1 MKHLMTLFLLMLLCG
16 TTAAQ
21 KKELL
26 EDKETILARA
36 ARSLDAEMQAGGS
49 LHAAVVK
56 EGLIGRYV
64 LQVSIRDKGDISS
77 VFVVSAEGHD
87 QRSQN
92 RFKDLVHFTEL
103 PFKMPKGRHY
113 RIEHMFDLNAIA
125 R

>member
-1 MKHLMTLFLLMLLCG
+1 MKTVLTLLTVLLLCSN
-16 TTAAQ
+16 TSAQ

-26 EDKETILARA
+26 QDKETILARA
-36 ARSLDAEMQAGGS
+36 AQLLDAEMRAGGS

-56 EGLIGRYV
+56 EKLIGRYV

-87 QRSQN
+87 TRSQN

-113 RIEHMFDLNAIA
+113 RLEHTFDLNAIA